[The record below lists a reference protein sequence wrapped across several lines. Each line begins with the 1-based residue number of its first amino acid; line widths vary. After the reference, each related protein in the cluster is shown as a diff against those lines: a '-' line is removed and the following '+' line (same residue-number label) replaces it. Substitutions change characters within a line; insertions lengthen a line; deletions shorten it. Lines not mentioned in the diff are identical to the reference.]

1 MITKGTVYLLVGV
14 RKKIPEMEECDTE
27 MAEKKLI
34 LVYVG
39 SAINYSQGGQHGRRK
54 MKVEKVN
61 EPKKAAIHRFTQIS
75 KAALRAYETK
85 AKEECIKKLILK
97 KGLDIQLL
105 NKRQPHRGCAK
116 CRKSA
121 CKKCAKLPRAPGLVK
136 IVRDETVDTLT
147 TLIQEEIDKDKKE
160 MENAIRYRFTKELA
174 DKISFPGQGYM
185 RYYDKSNSVNKVL
198 DVRVTKPDAFV
209 IACELEKLNLNIG
222 YE

>member
-14 RKKIPEMEECDTE
+14 RKKIPEMEECDTEMEECDTE

-160 MENAIRYRFTKELA
+160 I
-174 DKISFPGQGYM
+174 
-185 RYYDKSNSVNKVL
+185 
-198 DVRVTKPDAFV
+198 
-209 IACELEKLNLNIG
+209 EKLQKEIAAAIQTRPPRRRPRIAAAT
-222 YE
+222 

>member
-1 MITKGTVYLLVGV
+1 
-14 RKKIPEMEECDTE
+14 MEECDTE

-54 MKVEKVN
+54 MKKVDKVI

-85 AKEECIKKLILK
+85 AKECIRKLILK

-105 NKRQPHRGCAK
+105 NIREPHRGCAK

-121 CKKCAKLPRAPGLVK
+121 CKKCAKLPRAPGLAK
-136 IVRDETVDTLT
+136 IVKDETVDTLT

-160 MENAIRYRFTKELA
+160 I
-174 DKISFPGQGYM
+174 
-185 RYYDKSNSVNKVL
+185 
-198 DVRVTKPDAFV
+198 
-209 IACELEKLNLNIG
+209 EKLQKEIAAAT
-222 YE
+222 

>member
-1 MITKGTVYLLVGV
+1 
-14 RKKIPEMEECDTE
+14 MEECDTE

-39 SAINYSQGGQHGRRK
+39 STINYSQGGQHGRQK

-85 AKEECIKKLILK
+85 AKKECIERLIRK
-97 KGLDIQLL
+97 KGLDKDIELF
-105 NKRQPHRGCAK
+105 NKRQPHGGCAK
-116 CRKSA
+116 CRETA

-160 MENAIRYRFTKELA
+160 I
-174 DKISFPGQGYM
+174 
-185 RYYDKSNSVNKVL
+185 
-198 DVRVTKPDAFV
+198 
-209 IACELEKLNLNIG
+209 EKLQKEIAAAIQTRPPRRRRRR
-222 YE
+222 